1 MFQVFE
7 VNSIEELSTYRLAWE
22 ELWNRGRSRRFQL
35 SFPWLE
41 AYWKYSGT
49 DRNLKV
55 LVATLAGRV
64 IGILPLV
71 SKKIESRLGPLN
83 VVTYPL
89 DGWGCWFGPVGPN
102 SAATLT
108 AGMRYLSRAKSDW
121 DLLDFSYT
129 DRDRLDLGRTTTAAR
144 NIGWSTLE
152 RIWQTVPT
160 IQPRESWGQFLDRK
174 RGKKL
179 DRILA
184 AEEELSSHGKVK
196 LKHYRSDFSDRNEMD
211 SFLQA
216 WQDIAQ
222 AANGT
227 DLNELPMVLSMAE
240 AAEDS
245 QLLDLS
251 LLTIDNKPVAA
262 TVGFVHPHGLEIV
275 RCVCLPDLPAATL
288 SVLLGRLLEQSLL
301 LGDESVEICPAC
313 SLKEPARTLWATKM
327 LNSYRYS
334 CTPLTHIRSAALL
347 KYHAATTPRVS
358 QKRISE
364 PLRQNR
370 QVEKIH
376 QAEKDCQTGNAR
388 TSPNIAAATGGPPRK
403 TATPASPR
411 LKIYRQ

>member
-1 MFQVFE
+1 MFQVIE
-7 VNSIEELSTYRLAWE
+7 VNSIEELRTYRLAWE
-22 ELWNRGRSRRFQL
+22 ELWNRGRSKRFQL
-35 SFPWLE
+35 SLPWLE
-41 AYWKYSGT
+41 AYWNVAGT

-71 SKKIESRLGPLN
+71 RKKTESRLGPLK

-121 DLLDFSYT
+121 DLLDFTYT

-144 NIGWSTLE
+144 NIGWSNLE

-160 IQPRESWGQFLDRK
+160 IQLGESWGQFLEKKTR
-174 RGKKL
+174 KKL

-184 AEEELSSHGKVK
+184 AEEELSSNGNIK
-196 LKHYRSDFSDRNEMD
+196 LKQYRSDFSDRNELD
-211 SFLQA
+211 SFLQT
-216 WQDIAQ
+216 WQEIAK

-227 DLNELPMVLSMAE
+227 ALKELPMVLSMAQ
-240 AAEDS
+240 AADDS
-245 QLLDLS
+245 LLLDLS
-251 LLTIDNKPVAA
+251 VLTIDNQPVAA
-262 TVGFVHPHGLEIV
+262 TFGFVHPHGLEIV
-275 RCVCLPDLPAATL
+275 RSASLPNQPAATL
-288 SVLLGRLLEQSLL
+288 SVLLGRLLEQSSL

-313 SLKEPARTLWATKM
+313 SLIEPARNLWATKK

-358 QKRISE
+358 QKRIGEPVRQTEKVPTLKVPTSE
-364 PLRQNR
+364 K
-370 QVEKIH
+370 V
-376 QAEKDCQTGNAR
+376 
-388 TSPNIAAATGGPPRK
+388 SPATGGLPRK
-403 TATPASPR
+403 TAIPKTPT
-411 LKIYRQ
+411 LKIYGQH